1 MKAMI
6 LAAGKG
12 TRVRPLTNVMPKPM
26 IPLVRKP
33 VMESII
39 EHLAQHGFDQIFINT
54 SYLSS
59 AIENYFRDGER
70 LGVQI
75 AYSYEGQ
82 LENGQFVDRPVGSAG
97 GMRKIQDFCGFFDS
111 TFAVLCGDALID
123 VDLGAVLE
131 FHRSRGAAATIVTKA
146 VPLEEVSK
154 YGVVV
159 TDDDGRVKSFQEKP
173 KAEQA
178 LSTNANTGIYIFEP
192 SVFDHIPSGQ
202 EYDIG
207 GQLFPALIEKG
218 APVYAVAQPFQWVD
232 IGSVTDFWHATR
244 LALSGEVRGYRLPG
258 VEIRPGVRAG
268 LGIRADWSK
277 VQISGP
283 VYIGSG
289 TSIGDGAVIEGPAVI
304 GSNCVIEAGAQVRA
318 SIIGD
323 YTRVASVASL
333 SERIV
338 FAGKLIDPYGEVVDI
353 ADADIGWLLDDARK
367 GLVDDPTHDMLRE
380 IVQQSEPAQ

>member
-12 TRVRPLTNVMPKPM
+12 TRVRPLTSVMPKPM

-75 AYSYEGQ
+75 AYSYEGH
-82 LENGQFVDRPVGSAG
+82 LENGQFIDRPLGSAG

-123 VDLGAVLE
+123 VDLGAVIE
-131 FHRSRGAAATIVTKA
+131 FHRSRGAVATIVTKT
-146 VPLEEVSK
+146 VPLEEVGK

-159 TDDDGRVKSFQEKP
+159 ADEDGRVKSFQEKP

-178 LSTNANTGIYIFEP
+178 LSTDANTGIYIFEP
-192 SVFDHIPSGQ
+192 SVFEHIPSGQ

-207 GQLFPALIEKG
+207 GQLFPSLIQKG
-218 APVYAVAQPFQWVD
+218 VPVYSVAQPFQWVD
-232 IGSVTDFWHATR
+232 IGSVADFWHATR
-244 LALSGEVRGYRLPG
+244 LALGGQVRGYRLPG
-258 VEIRPGVRAG
+258 VEISPGVRVG

-277 VQISGP
+277 IQVSGP

-289 TSIGDGAVIEGPAVI
+289 TAIGDGAVIEGPTVI
-304 GSNCVIEAGAQVRA
+304 GPNCVIEAGAQVRA
-318 SIIGD
+318 SILGD

-333 SERIV
+333 NENIV
-338 FAGKLIDPYGEVVDI
+338 FAGKLIDPHGEVVDI
-353 ADADIGWLLDDARK
+353 EDADIGWLLDDARK
-367 GLVDDPTHDMLRE
+367 DLIDDPTHDLLRE
-380 IVQQSEPAQ
+380 AMQRDRSAQ